1 MSVTISL
8 SVKEKISFRLILIA
22 SIVLRVFLI
31 IRDSAPFAYDMGRDL
46 LWTKDIAFYRIP
58 TLIGPAASI
67 WGVYFGPLWFYFL
80 SLPLLLTNGNPLSA
94 VYITASAIIFTG
106 FLGYFLFKK
115 YLGKLYALVLAIII
129 LFGATSINI
138 STFAFH
144 ANLLPLL
151 TFLLIYFC
159 FLAVIKNPLFI
170 SLAFLS
176 SSLMFHADPAPA
188 VVFSF
193 IPIFIFFFFKLY
205 KTKKLIKVLTF
216 SFLGYLIPFAFQIL
230 FELRNNFLEIKALVS
245 YFRGENPSLS
255 GQLPFF
261 ERILNRLTLFFNFFK
276 ESFTGGNDLFA
287 ILFLIIFGFAL
298 YKFFKTQKDKNLKI
312 LLKVVLIS
320 FSIIFL
326 IFTVIIT
333 VEVKSWYLYG
343 TIVLF
348 AFLIILA
355 LYNLKKYKIILPI
368 FLLLY
373 PILNISPFLSKERV
387 DHSRIDPAQ
396 LSNQL
401 KAIDMIY
408 QDANNLQFSVYIFT
422 PPIYDQNYQ
431 YLFWWQGVRLGRG
444 LPQDFAYLPNQ
455 PDYVRNKNVY
465 TKSTNLSDQI
475 YLIIEN
481 GQENEFYTRANWLKN
496 FDTYKIVWE
505 KDIDGAVKIQK
516 REK

>member
-1 MSVTISL
+1 M
-8 SVKEKISFRLILIA
+8 KEKIFLLFILIS
-22 SIVLRVFLI
+22 SILLRIFLI
-31 IRDSAPFAYDMGRDL
+31 SRDSVPFAYDMGRDL
-46 LWTKDIAFYRIP
+46 LWAKDIAFYHIP

-80 SLPLLLTNGNPLSA
+80 SVPLLLTNGNPLSA
-94 VYITASAIIFTG
+94 VYVTALSIILTG
-106 FLGYFLFKK
+106 FLAYLMFKK
-115 YLGKLYALVLAIII
+115 YLGKLYALGLAIII
-129 LFGATSINI
+129 LFSATSINI

-151 TFLLIYFC
+151 TLLLIYFC
-159 FLAVIKNPLFI
+159 FLGVIKNPLFI

-205 KTKKLIKVLTF
+205 KTKKLIKVLSF
-216 SFLGYLIPFAFQIL
+216 SFLGYLIPFTFQIL
-230 FELRNNFLEIKALVS
+230 FELRNNFLEIRSLIS

-261 ERILNRLTLFFNFFK
+261 ERTLNRLTLFFNFFK

-287 ILFLIIFGFAL
+287 ILFLIIFAFAL

-312 LLKVVLIS
+312 FLKVVLVS
-320 FSIIFL
+320 FSITFL
-326 IFTVIIT
+326 IFTVVIT
-333 VEVKSWYLYG
+333 VEVKNWYLYG

-373 PILNISPFLSKERV
+373 PMLNISPFLSKEKAIR
-387 DHSRIDPAQ
+387 SRTDPAQ

-401 KAIDMIY
+401 KAIDIIY
-408 QDANNLQFSVYIFT
+408 QDAENLQFSVYIFT
-422 PPIYDQNYQ
+422 PSVYDQNYQ
-431 YLFWWQGVRLGRG
+431 YLFWWQGIRLDRG

-465 TKSTNLSDQI
+465 TRSANLSDQI

-481 GQENEFYTRANWLKN
+481 GQENEFYTKANWLKN
-496 FDTYKIVWE
+496 FDTYKIIWE
-505 KDIDGAVKIQK
+505 KDINGAVKVQK
-516 REK
+516 RIK